1 MLRVEYILIL
11 PVHQG
16 QTYSPEN
23 NIFFCITGDTYLL
36 KEKRVGKLEVK
47 KHEGWGGGGG
57 G

>member
-23 NIFFCITGDTYLL
+23 NIFFCITVDTYLL
-36 KEKRVGKLEVK
+36 KER
-47 KHEGWGGGGG
+47 EGSEIRSKETRGESG
-57 G
+57 